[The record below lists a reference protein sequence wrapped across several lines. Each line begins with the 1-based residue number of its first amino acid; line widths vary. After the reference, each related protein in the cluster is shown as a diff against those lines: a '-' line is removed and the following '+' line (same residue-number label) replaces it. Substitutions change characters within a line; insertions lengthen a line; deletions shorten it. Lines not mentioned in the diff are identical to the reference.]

1 MGARSGCSCR
11 FCWFACTTAA
21 AAAITAPPDAALA
34 PAFVVDAVGALFG
47 SQTHP
52 ALFAITTSALNF
64 SPTFVQTCSHSV
76 TRSFGVAK
84 VVARTVSHALNKR
97 NPNVVSTAGS
107 LIASSR
113 GKRALWARET
123 LIVNAREIRS
133 RTV

>member
-1 MGARSGCSCR
+1 L
-11 FCWFACTTAA
+11 ACTTAA
-21 AAAITAPPDAALA
+21 AAAITTPPDAALA

-52 ALFAITTSALNF
+52 ALLAITTSALNF

-97 NPNVVSTAGS
+97 SPKIVSTAGS
-107 LIASSR
+107 LIRLIASSR
-113 GKRALWARET
+113 EKRPLWARET
-123 LIVNAREIRS
+123 LSVNAREIRS
-133 RTV
+133 RIV